1 MAVQTFY
8 GFIQEEAFKL
18 SSRMEL
24 GSGTE
29 TKFGTLTGESYNYLV
44 SKAILNDSRTS
55 RLTVADNTTPNG
67 KISLMFD
74 SDRFDSTLLNT
85 DNLTETEQNHLFNII
100 ESVVFRDKQTDSGLE
115 SILSSDKDLYDGYV
129 AKSFLASSD
138 SDTGVFLDTTKT
150 QHTFTFTNWIEFAF
164 KTAEN
169 TITFHLWLAKE
180 SFKENYPFVTI
191 TAIIPPAPL
200 DILCDPNTLANYTNV
215 NLMTSS
221 STYIFDQTNL
231 ETVARDQNGIYTF
244 TTKYVLSS
252 TKSIQIP
259 FALAYCGA
267 SAPDSLEC
275 RKYIRE
281 YLEKNA
287 PVTISVLQ
295 QIMPDVYI
303 TCRFYMVPLWDV
315 YTTRTERDVY
325 NSIWK
330 LSTINSKLQ
339 KLFPDTDDDYIEQY
353 AELITNAQF
362 KAMTVVLPDSNN
374 GDTWSILELHPT
386 YQDYSSQVPGWKY
399 MTTEDQEFASKLNR
413 VMAILN
419 GDLVSEE
426 FLTTSVGGA
435 TYLVFSSGTAEYLV
449 MESTSY
455 KKLLKNR

>member
-18 SSRMEL
+18 SSRMDL

-29 TKFGTLTGESYNYLV
+29 TKYGSLTGEAYNYLV
-44 SKAILNDSRTS
+44 SKATLNDSRAS
-55 RLTVADNTTPNG
+55 RLTVADNSIPNG
-67 KISLMFD
+67 KISLAFD
-74 SDRFDSTLLNT
+74 SDRFDTSLL
-85 DNLTETEQNHLFNII
+85 DSSNLTETEQNYLFNII
-100 ESVVFRDKQTDSGLE
+100 ETIVFRNTQTDSGLE
-115 SILSSDKDLYDGYV
+115 SILSSDVDLYSGYV
-129 AKSFLASSD
+129 ANSFVSSTE

-150 QHTFTFTNWIEFAF
+150 QHTFTFTSWIEFSF
-164 KTAEN
+164 KTASN
-169 TITFHLWLAKE
+169 TITFHLWLSKE
-180 SFKENYPFVTI
+180 SFKTNYPFVTI

-221 STYIFDQTNL
+221 STFIFDQTNL

-244 TTKYVLSS
+244 TTKYVISS
-252 TKSIQIP
+252 TRSIQIP

-267 SAPDSLEC
+267 SAPDSLDC

-281 YLEKNA
+281 YLEENA

-295 QIMPDVYI
+295 QIMPDIYI

-330 LSTINSKLQ
+330 LTTINEKL
-339 KLFPDTDDDYIEQY
+339 KKIFIDMDEDYIAEH
-353 AELITNAQF
+353 AELITNAQC
-362 KAMTVVLPDSNN
+362 KAMTVVLPDTNN
-374 GDTWSILELHPT
+374 GDTWSILEQHPT

-399 MTTEDQEFASKLNR
+399 MTADDQDFASKLNR

-419 GDLVSEE
+419 GDLVSQE
-426 FLTTSVGGA
+426 FLTTTVGGA
-435 TYLVFSSGTAEYLV
+435 SYLIFSSGTAEYLV

-455 KKLLKNR
+455 KNLIKNR